1 MFKLLNIYLLIYTF
15 FFYLHSK
22 FFITNRPG
30 WRYTRQDKLDN
41 AIPKKSKI
49 LSDTTQQRFILIHKI
64 STVGSG
70 DCPGT
75 LISMQRLSHPVSWMI
90 HFIWGHSLSVT
101 SVGKKSYYCN
111 DIAWAW
117 EWHTP
122 CLLVAHWPEVVTW
135 QQEQDG
141 TLLHTQRV

>member
-1 MFKLLNIYLLIYTF
+1 LFKLLNIYLLIYTF

-90 HFIWGHSLSVT
+90 HFIIATLSEA
-101 SVGKKSYYCN
+101 
-111 DIAWAW
+111 IA
-117 EWHTP
+117 
-122 CLLVAHWPEVVTW
+122 CLLPQWVKRAITAMILLGLGN
-135 QQEQDG
+135 G
-141 TLLHTQRV
+141 TLHVYL

>member
-90 HFIWGHSLSVT
+90 HFIIATLSEA
-101 SVGKKSYYCN
+101 
-111 DIAWAW
+111 IA
-117 EWHTP
+117 
-122 CLLVAHWPEVVTW
+122 CLLPQWVKRAITTMILLGLGN
-135 QQEQDG
+135 G
-141 TLLHTQRV
+141 TLHVYL